1 MSVLKLLQKHTI
13 LQKENDIW
21 ERLEALLNNST
32 QVIKK
37 EILKLLEIDNT
48 KILSYLL
55 EMYDD
60 DAVEIRNF
68 VYEKLSEIKNFDLI
82 DPATKVKLL
91 YVGLSDN
98 SPKVQTSTKKF
109 LKHYLY
115 SLGVYKGKKQT
126 VDDDKM
132 LVDQDN
138 NNNTEVEH
146 NLKKKFEK
154 KLNLDNPEDE
164 SDDEPEGTAHD
175 KIQKITSPMKLL
187 QNKKKLTDSPSRVFD
202 KLDIM
207 TFYNHPKFSY
217 TFSLITESIIE
228 FTDNNDLLGF
238 LLNIV
243 ENMKSVSSSQPEMK
257 FLSSEKKRKNV
268 NNIEFSSANSTDG
281 KIDQYALFNDIYFL
295 QNCLR
300 HLSNKQDESTIQLKN
315 SIFEFLPDNRT
326 YAKIMNHFYSKEKN
340 IMILH
345 QLFLIGFHLSYS
357 EEIGNQEMIKFM
369 RKFISDLELETFTI
383 QDYSFRRLDF
393 TSNVHS
399 QPDEIAEY
407 NNEELSPENMLQ
419 KNLEN
424 ILLPPT
430 RKMILSLEDLVEHA
444 LKILLKIHYNEHSQ
458 LFTSIMEVVDEIS
471 EPLQVGENQ
480 SGLSELKFKQKE
492 IVEQIKEKLAII
504 GNLENS
510 LKNSGKSRIEIEK
523 KIKRERDTL
532 ELLDDK
538 LFSLTKDEKNI
549 LMRKLKLCEF
559 LIKYCKLPV
568 SMFENMTH
576 SIILPT
582 LTRKDI
588 PEVLKLSY
596 NAMGLLAINF
606 FNSNYRNFLRLF
618 YEQVE
623 KNNPDFTEFEML
635 SLLIIFDSILQHN
648 IQETEIIQGNIED
661 KIELIIKK
669 YLYHSDPVPRVIA
682 FTGIC
687 KLLIANRIGRPE
699 YVLSRLIAVLYKSF
713 QTVERHNEDFHVKI
727 FEIMQNFLYAYC
739 LNNKTHIKTVVKSIL
754 IIITSQSMGENTSS
768 SVYDKTVARDFQEVR
783 PDFFNQFLL
792 LIHDFAAGQSSL
804 RKFVFKIFKYL
815 FFIYKYT
822 SGDFDKALEN
832 ENEEDVLNNSR
843 KSYVTYRN
851 KKTIKDYI
859 KKIFDKCRYDKY
871 LLNEMADDNLYIKLF
886 PFMLCLDD
894 HHAIRSFS
902 DSLGIHF
909 EQLKEKNFIY
919 DYSGSK
925 MDLGVEEKQNEM
937 RDYVYNKQVKY
948 YKLIEENC
956 AFVSRLK
963 GNKLNVIEEEN
974 SKIMDEEE
982 LNEENKHNKSSLTT
996 GATGNNISR
1005 RSTGNKRGLRENNTS
1020 MSDNNISNIKE
1031 EIENE
1036 EDVNTSR
1043 RGNMTRNTRNVK
1055 NKDYMIDIEEEEEK
1069 NVRKEKEEDYME
1081 EDEIE
1086 SEEEN
1091 NKAKKKGRGNKGR
1104 KEDENDEEDETEKKG
1119 IKRRSSVSPG
1129 DKKKANKKKK

>member
-1 MSVLKLLQKHTI
+1 MFLIPYSNNFQSLYEKESLEDIKLFILNILRGKQISLHMSVLKLLQKHTV
-13 LQKENDIW
+13 LQKEEDIW

-68 VYEKLSEIKNFDLI
+68 VYEKLSEIKNFELI

-91 YVGLSDN
+91 YIGLSDN
-98 SPKVQTSTKKF
+98 SAKVQASAKKF

-115 SLGVYKGKKQT
+115 SLGVYKGKKNTNSNLNQ
-126 VDDDKM
+126 DDKM
-132 LVDQDN
+132 LVDQEIN
-138 NNNTEVEH
+138 TVTEVEQ

-154 KLNLDNPEDE
+154 KLNLDNPEEE
-164 SDDEPEGTAHD
+164 SDDEPEGNLNCHD
-175 KIQKITSPMKLL
+175 KIQKTTSPMKL
-187 QNKKKLTDSPSRVFD
+187 NKGKRKLTDSPSRVFD

-207 TFYNHPKFSY
+207 TFYNHPKFSF

-228 FTDNNDLLGF
+228 FTDNSDLIGF
-238 LLNIV
+238 LSNIV

-257 FLSSEKKRKNV
+257 FLSSEKKRGKKNMKE
-268 NNIEFSSANSTDG
+268 IEFSSACSTDG

-300 HLSNKQDESTIQLKN
+300 FISNKQDEATLQLKT
-315 SIFEFLPDNRT
+315 SIYEFLPDNKT
-326 YAKIMNHFYSKEKN
+326 YAKIMQHFYQKERN

-345 QLFLIGFHLSYS
+345 QLFLIGFHLTYT

-369 RKFISDLELETFTI
+369 RKFISDLELETYTL
-383 QDYSFRRLDF
+383 QDYSFRKLDF
-393 TSNVHS
+393 NGNVQS
-399 QPDEIAEY
+399 PPDEIAEY

-430 RKMILSLEDLVEHA
+430 RKMILSLEDLVELA

-458 LFTSIMEVVDEIS
+458 LFTSIMEIVDEIS
-471 EPLQVGENQ
+471 EPLQIGEHP
-480 SGLSELKFKQKE
+480 SGLSELKFKQRDM
-492 IVEQIKEKLAII
+492 VEQIKEKLAMI

-523 KIKRERDTL
+523 KIKRVKDEM
-532 ELLDDK
+532 EALDDK

-568 SMFENMTH
+568 SMFENMTQ

-618 YEQVE
+618 YEQVDKTSE
-623 KNNPDFTEFEML
+623 KFSEFEML

-648 IQETEIIQGNIED
+648 IQESEIIQGNVED
-661 KIELIIKK
+661 KIDLIIKK
-669 YLYHSDPVPRVIA
+669 YLYHNDPVPRVIA

-699 YVLSRLIAVLYKSF
+699 YVLSRLIAVIYKSF
-713 QTVERHNEDFHVKI
+713 QTVERHTEDFHVKI

-739 LNNKTHIKTVVKSIL
+739 MNNKTHIKSVVKSIL
-754 IIITSQSMGENTSS
+754 IILTSQSMVGESLSS
-768 SVYDKTVARDFQEVR
+768 SVYEKTVARDFQDVR

-832 ENEEDVLNNSR
+832 ENDDNTDNLHASNSR
-843 KSYVTYRN
+843 KAFVTYRN
-851 KKTIKDYI
+851 KKNIKDYI
-859 KKIFDKCRYDKY
+859 KKIFEKCRYDKY
-871 LLNEMADDNLYIKLF
+871 LINEMADDNLYVKLF

-902 DSLGIHF
+902 DPLASHF
-909 EQLKEKNFIY
+909 EQLREKNFIY

-956 AFVSRLK
+956 VFVGGLK
-963 GNKLNVIEEEN
+963 GIKLNVIEEES
-974 SKIMDEEE
+974 SKIMDEDEF
-982 LNEENKHNKSSLTT
+982 NNTVNQSMNAGRSL
-996 GATGNNISR
+996 
-1005 RSTGNKRGLRENNTS
+1005 NTS
-1020 MSDNNISNIKE
+1020 MKNNAGLNVSNVSNVLNQNKNKNRDGMIDDDEEEDN
-1031 EIENE
+1031 EINKRKKVVDESYYENE
-1036 EDVNTSR
+1036 N
-1043 RGNMTRNTRNVK
+1043 
-1055 NKDYMIDIEEEEEK
+1055 
-1069 NVRKEKEEDYME
+1069 
-1081 EDEIE
+1081 
-1086 SEEEN
+1086 
-1091 NKAKKKGRGNKGR
+1091 
-1104 KEDENDEEDETEKKG
+1104 ENDVSVNRRKG
-1119 IKRRSSVSPG
+1119 VKRRSSPSPG
-1129 DKKKANKKKK
+1129 DKRKANKKKK